1 MLTMATNIF
10 NVFEYGLTGIFLFI
24 DGIVY
29 WFISKLFNVF
39 YSLATGEFIDPL
51 LFDNLAGR
59 IEVVIG
65 VVMLFFVASSLLR
78 SLVDPDNLNKNTS
91 KIAKNCIISIIL
103 LGIVPVLFDQAKK
116 LQNTIIQDHVIERL
130 LFVDSNDTPSIEEV
144 GNQTAY
150 NILSAFLYIP
160 DEVEGD
166 GGIAWIEMKKVIIE
180 GGFFTEIVAM
190 VEPIKENEN
199 GASYTPLVSTACGL
213 FLIYVLIS
221 FCIDLGIR
229 VFKLAFYQIIAP
241 IPILMY
247 IIPEKKSVFDNW
259 LKATLATYL
268 EVFIRL
274 FVMFAVVFMAQAV
287 FA

>member
-1 MLTMATNIF
+1 MSTLWISF
-10 NVFEYGLTGIFLFI
+10 DSFDFGLTGVFLFI

-29 WFISKLFNVF
+29 WFISKLFGVF
-39 YSLATGEFIDPL
+39 TSLASAEFIQQEVY
-51 LFDNLAGR
+51 NELAGR

-65 VVMLFFVASSLLR
+65 VVMLFFVASALLK

-91 KIAKNCIISIIL
+91 KIAKNCIISVIL
-103 LGIVPVLFDQAKK
+103 LGVVPVIFDQALK
-116 LQNTIIQDHVIERL
+116 LQNTIISDHVVEHL
-130 LFVDSNDTPSIEEV
+130 LFGNNGDTPSVDQI
-144 GNQTAY
+144 GNETAF

-160 DEVEGD
+160 DNIKGKGDVLWGDMKEVIRTSGTFMD
-166 GGIAWIEMKKVIIE
+166 I
-180 GGFFTEIVAM
+180 TAM
-190 VEPIKENEN
+190 VEPIKAEEA
-199 GASYTPLVSTACGL
+199 GSSYQPLVSTACGI
-213 FLIYVLIS
+213 FMIYVLIS

-259 LKATLATYL
+259 IKATLATYL

-274 FVMFAVVFMAQAV
+274 FVMFAVVFLAQAI
-287 FA
+287 F